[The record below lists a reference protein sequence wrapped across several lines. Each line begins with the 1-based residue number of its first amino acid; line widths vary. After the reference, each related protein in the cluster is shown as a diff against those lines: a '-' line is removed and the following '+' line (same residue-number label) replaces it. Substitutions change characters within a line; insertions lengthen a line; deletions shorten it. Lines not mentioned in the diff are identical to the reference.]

1 MKGLAWASNDDND
14 EEMPGVNEPER
25 VETPKFVPSEGGTG
39 SQADAEPLMPTN
51 GAGTRN
57 GVIPE
62 AAVHGSQSGET
73 PGSSLPHAPGPS
85 KVDTVAEPKVEESDP
100 QMTKKRPAAA
110 KQKIEECMQ
119 KNHLMLQSPDKKK
132 TRKEENE
139 EKSSGPCWILF
150 KNEKVPVRMDRL
162 SFLQEVK
169 IENGV
174 PFSYVMAPEDDEISQ
189 ETLSLPGEGAEECE
203 EAEGSEVAHETLPGG
218 VAEEEKIETGKE
230 LEQQKEGPATAA
242 AQQAYPKTA
251 AEMELEKTIAAE
263 AMAQK
268 EQAKGSAGGV
278 AESAHRV
285 EQAQATEVLEQPP
298 FEEMEG
304 HAEAALPACQN
315 VQPSVKQ
322 EKEGPAEGEAGPA
335 EAPAQPAAEGAQQ
348 VCLNNAAHEQALE
361 VQRPAIQDPA
371 AAPGPDNAPGGV
383 GEVGRLGYRQRK
395 LREGKEALSKQLP
408 PLRIPADFPGTSA
421 AQ

>member
-304 HAEAALPACQN
+304 HAEAALASMPERAAVC
-315 VQPSVKQ
+315 
-322 EKEGPAEGEAGPA
+322 EAR
-335 EAPAQPAAEGAQQ
+335 ER
-348 VCLNNAAHEQALE
+348 
-361 VQRPAIQDPA
+361 RPC
-371 AAPGPDNAPGGV
+371 
-383 GEVGRLGYRQRK
+383 
-395 LREGKEALSKQLP
+395 
-408 PLRIPADFPGTSA
+408 
-421 AQ
+421 